1 LQAGAPLPSPLPKG
15 GKPMVSSGTRQSA
28 LQPSDGLHAYATET
42 AYRREGSLQRP
53 CEGAV
58 PALISAPAVRV
69 PLPFCC

>member
-1 LQAGAPLPSPLPKG
+1 
-15 GKPMVSSGTRQSA
+15 MVSFGTRQSA